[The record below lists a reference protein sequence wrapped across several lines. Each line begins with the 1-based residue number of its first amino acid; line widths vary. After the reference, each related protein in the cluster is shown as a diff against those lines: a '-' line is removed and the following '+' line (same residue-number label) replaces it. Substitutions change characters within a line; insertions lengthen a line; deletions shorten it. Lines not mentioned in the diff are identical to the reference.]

1 MHPSLWSAAVWRT
14 MHCVALGYPG
24 GGRASELQ
32 KAAYR
37 NFFVSLAEVIPCA
50 TCSRGYGGMLA
61 KGALPALDRA
71 LDHVGVGDGDEGN
84 ALFKWTVDVH
94 NAVGRR
100 TGGKVWSVRRA
111 RAEILGDAE
120 NPLPPPPSTTGS
132 ACGSQSPPETRPTQ
146 PTQPTQPQ
154 TAGRDGLIMYP
165 AIVLSIALC
174 IGFLAAFAFVMLLWG
189 GWALL
194 CRMSR
199 SRRMSRN

>member
-71 LDHVGVGDGDEGN
+71 LDHVGDGDGDGGEGN

-120 NPLPPPPSTTGS
+120 NPLPPPPQSTAGS
-132 ACGSQSPPETRPTQ
+132 ACDDSPKTPTQ
-146 PTQPTQPQ
+146 PKTP
-154 TAGRDGLIMYP
+154 TAGSDGLILYP

-189 GWALL
+189 AWNLF
-194 CRMSR
+194 SR
-199 SRRMSRN
+199 GRRGRRA